1 MVAAREA
8 GRTLGSV
15 TGCGAR
21 AKCFLNEQA
30 VAVFNSSSRKCVFC
44 SLVFFSS
51 ANRAAWPEPPG
62 LSTAGRFGPGPPRM
76 WRRRLERESGG
87 GGRGQRANEP
97 PCRPGQ
103 GRCPQGRLWR
113 QGPWGGVTVCCV
125 PLARSKRLWERGRR
139 ALPGVNGA
147 AGGLTQAG
155 AAATGGGTW
164 PPTRDGAASAA
175 HGETPRRPRRPAR
188 CSVQGHGVCFR
199 VTSADSSVG
208 RSGAKAP
215 CTGDSVPL

>member
-1 MVAAREA
+1 MQYLIAAP
-8 GRTLGSV
+8 GSV
-15 TGCGAR
+15 FSA
-21 AKCFLNEQA
+21 AW
-30 VAVFNSSSRKCVFC
+30 
-44 SLVFFSS
+44 FSS
-51 ANRAAWPEPPG
+51 LRLIGLPGQSHPASPRLAA
-62 LSTAGRFGPGPPRM
+62 LGRVPR
-76 WRRRLERESGG
+76 ECGGEGSRESGG

-113 QGPWGGVTVCCV
+113 QGPWGGVAVCCV

-188 CSVQGHGVCFR
+188 CSAQGHGVCFR